1 MLKLRSQV
9 KNKYSNHEIVR
20 KEICA
25 SFTVVLQTASDCT
38 GYGRSAIKCL
48 VKMEKSL
55 HLYSKIF

>member
-25 SFTVVLQTASDCT
+25 SFTVVLQTAQVMAVVQL
-38 GYGRSAIKCL
+38 SA
-48 VKMEKSL
+48 
-55 HLYSKIF
+55 